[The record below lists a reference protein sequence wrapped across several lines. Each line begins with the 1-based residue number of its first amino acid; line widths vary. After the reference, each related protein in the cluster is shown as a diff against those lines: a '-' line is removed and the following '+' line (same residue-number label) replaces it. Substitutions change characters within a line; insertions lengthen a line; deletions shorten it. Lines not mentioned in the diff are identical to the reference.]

1 MLQRAA
7 SNAYSWWWA
16 SHIRTKQSKWME
28 QNLKDIE
35 EKVSI
40 VIKLIDE
47 DGDSFAKRAEMYY
60 KKRPE
65 LIQFVE
71 EFYKAYRALAERY
84 DHISTELQNANN
96 TIASVCPEQAQ
107 FAMVDDEE
115 YGSPKFT
122 KSPVNYKGDV
132 PKVPDLSVKDLKSL
146 ITSATKKTEPKKPTK
161 VTTDAVPKSG
171 LTKAEGLE
179 EIHKL
184 QKRILALQTEKE
196 FVKGS
201 YESGLAKYWE
211 IEDEIKALQEK
222 VYSLEDEFGE
232 GKVIEDD
239 EARTLMTAK
248 ALQSCKETLAQ
259 MQEKQE
265 RSVVEAEVEQKRI
278 KDARE
283 KLDSLKNK
291 FHLTEV
297 GWERPSD
304 VHNSGI
310 VAERSK
316 KFEQEASDTTQKRK
330 EMETSIPKIKEQ
342 FEVGLC
348 ESLTVAEM
356 VEKVDELVNKVISLE
371 TAFSSQEALIQRLR
385 TEADE
390 LQAQIQT
397 LEDDKATLIHGKND
411 LRNKL
416 MEMEEKFHGI
426 QDLNQRVED
435 QNNNLQTHFTE
446 AHSNI
451 DHLSEKVHSM
461 KPGEK
466 LEIEKSSSGEAKS
479 SKEEE
484 IGDYGKMPKE
494 VKAGKE
500 FVVEH
505 ASERENS
512 PAEVKSSK
520 ESEEQER
527 RNLDASDGCKSL
539 QSAKQAKVVVS
550 DSLSR
555 EEDCVVKVSSTKEP
569 EERGEKLDHS
579 DGCTKGGDVESEVRE
594 DLKLEKGEEA
604 VEHDSVRTF
613 TDKGGVHHE
622 TSKPSEKCEDLIVEN
637 KVDKQAPLLTVDN
650 TLVKVESKEQE
661 RRLEDASKGG
671 DTEPKAREDLKREE
685 REEAEEHDSVR
696 TSTNEGGVH
705 HETSKPSEKREDLV
719 AEDKVDKQAPLLT
732 VDAVAKVGS
741 KDQERGQ
748 EDEPKGGDTE
758 PKAREDLKREE
769 REEAEEHDSVRTSTN
784 EGGVHHETS
793 KPSEKREDLVAEDKV
808 DKQAPLLT
816 VDAVAKV
823 GSKDQERG
831 QEDEPKG
838 GDTEPKTREDLKL
851 EEEEDAKELDSVRTS
866 TNEGGVHHETS
877 EPSEKHEDQVA
888 EDEVDKQAPLLTVD
902 AVAKVGSKDQERGQE
917 DESKGGDTKPKARED
932 LKLEEEDAKEH
943 DSVRT
948 STNEGGVHHETSK
961 PSEKY
966 EDLIAEDKV
975 DKQTPFLTMDA
986 VAKVGS
992 KDQERG
998 EEDEP
1003 DWKQLFSKGMG
1014 DRERTLLTEY
1024 TMALRKY
1031 KEVKKKLVE
1040 VEANNQ
1046 NMLFDIMLQLKEL
1059 KSHNAMKDE
1068 EIRSLRQKLNLL
1080 QTSIAEINSTDQYV
1094 DPRISTE
1101 KLVVTETSIAPAHK
1115 EEGNEPTVM
1124 NQPSTMSAIEAKFR
1138 MNIDALLEEN
1148 LEFWFRFGTAFHEVQ
1163 KFENGVK
1170 DLVGEVSKLGERQKQ
1185 EGSST
1190 KKYSLKSDVRPLYE
1204 HLKEIQ
1210 HEVTLWVENSASLK
1224 EELKKRFSSLCEI
1237 QEEITKALKA
1247 SAEDDDFSFTSY
1259 QAVKFQGE
1267 ILNMKQENNKVA
1279 DELQAG
1285 YNRVTALQIE
1295 IERNLAKLS
1304 DDWDLSGSK
1313 SHQSSEPQQSHS
1325 RSGVPL
1331 RSFIFGAK
1339 LKKQKASIFSFVQP
1353 TLHRKF
1359 SSSRSGNQ

>member
-107 FAMVDDEE
+107 FAMVDEEE

-132 PKVPDLSVKDLKSL
+132 PKVPDLPVKDLKSL

-342 FEVGLC
+342 FEVGPC

-466 LEIEKSSSGEAKS
+466 LEIEKSSSGKAKS

-505 ASERENS
+505 ASGRENS

-539 QSAKQAKVVVS
+539 QSAKQAMVVVS

-569 EERGEKLDHS
+569 EEQGEKLDHS
-579 DGCTKGGDVESEVRE
+579 DGCMKGGDVESEVRE

-604 VEHDSVRTF
+604 EEHDSVRTS

-685 REEAEEHDSVR
+685 REKAEEHDSV
-696 TSTNEGGVH
+696 G
-705 HETSKPSEKREDLV
+705 
-719 AEDKVDKQAPLLT
+719 
-732 VDAVAKVGS
+732 
-741 KDQERGQ
+741 
-748 EDEPKGGDTE
+748 
-758 PKAREDLKREE
+758 
-769 REEAEEHDSVRTSTN
+769 TSTN

-902 AVAKVGSKDQERGQE
+902 AVAKVGSKDQERGKE
-917 DESKGGDTKPKARED
+917 DESKGGDTEPKARED

-961 PSEKY
+961 PSEKC

-1295 IERNLAKLS
+1295 IERSLAKLS

>member
-107 FAMVDDEE
+107 FAMDDDEE
-115 YGSPKFT
+115 YGSPKFA

-132 PKVPDLSVKDLKSL
+132 PKVPDLPVKDLKSL

-184 QKRILALQTEKE
+184 QKRILALQTEKQ

-248 ALQSCKETLAQ
+248 AIQSCKETLTQ
-259 MQEKQE
+259 MQEKQD

-330 EMETSIPKIKEQ
+330 EIETSIPKMKEQ
-342 FEVGLC
+342 FEFGPC

-385 TEADE
+385 TETDE

-397 LEDDKATLIHGKND
+397 LEDDKATLIHVKND

-426 QDLNQRVED
+426 QDLNQSVED

-520 ESEEQER
+520 ESEER
-527 RNLDASDGCKSL
+527 SNLDASDGCKSL
-539 QSAKQAKVVVS
+539 QSAKQAMVVVS

-555 EEDCVVKVSSTKEP
+555 EEDCVVKVSSTKEL

-579 DGCTKGGDVESEVRE
+579 DGCMKGGDAESEVRE
-594 DLKLEKGEEA
+594 DLKLEKREEA
-604 VEHDSVRTF
+604 EEHDSVRTS
-613 TDKGGVHHE
+613 TDEGGVHHE
-622 TSKPSEKCEDLIVEN
+622 TSKPSEKCEDLIAEN
-637 KVDKQAPLLTVDN
+637 KVDKQPPLLIVDN

-696 TSTNEGGVH
+696 TSKNEGGVH
-705 HETSKPSEKREDLV
+705 QETSKPSEKREDQV
-719 AEDKVDKQAPLLT
+719 AEETVDKQAPLLT

-748 EDEPKGGDTE
+748 EDD
-758 PKAREDLKREE
+758 
-769 REEAEEHDSVRTSTN
+769 
-784 EGGVHHETS
+784 
-793 KPSEKREDLVAEDKV
+793 
-808 DKQAPLLT
+808 
-816 VDAVAKV
+816 
-823 GSKDQERG
+823 
-831 QEDEPKG
+831 PKG

-851 EEEEDAKELDSVRTS
+851 KEEEDAKEHDSVRTS

-877 EPSEKHEDQVA
+877 EPSDKHEDQVA

-917 DESKGGDTKPKARED
+917 DESKGGDTEPKARGD

-961 PSEKY
+961 PSEKC

-975 DKQTPFLTMDA
+975 DKQAPFLTMDA
-986 VAKVGS
+986 VAKVGA

-1080 QTSIAEINSTDQYV
+1080 QTSIVEINSTDQYV

-1101 KLVVTETSIAPAHK
+1101 KPVVTETSIAPAHK

-1124 NQPSTMSAIEAKFR
+1124 NQPPTMSGIEAKFR

-1295 IERNLAKLS
+1295 IERSLAKLS

>member
-107 FAMVDDEE
+107 FAMDDDEE
-115 YGSPKFT
+115 YGSPKFA

-132 PKVPDLSVKDLKSL
+132 PKVPDLPVKDLKSL

-184 QKRILALQTEKE
+184 QKRILAFQTEKQ

-248 ALQSCKETLAQ
+248 ALQSCKETLTQ
-259 MQEKQE
+259 MQEKQD

-330 EMETSIPKIKEQ
+330 EIETSIPKMKEQ
-342 FEVGLC
+342 FEFGPC

-385 TEADE
+385 TETDE

-397 LEDDKATLIHGKND
+397 LEDDKATLVHGKND

-426 QDLNQRVED
+426 QDLNQSVED

-520 ESEEQER
+520 ESEER
-527 RNLDASDGCKSL
+527 SNLDASDGCKSL
-539 QSAKQAKVVVS
+539 QSAKQAMVVVS

-555 EEDCVVKVSSTKEP
+555 EEDCVVKVSSTKEL

-579 DGCTKGGDVESEVRE
+579 DGCTKGGDAESEVRE
-594 DLKLEKGEEA
+594 DLKLEKREEA
-604 VEHDSVRTF
+604 EEHDSVRTS
-613 TDKGGVHHE
+613 TDEGGVHHQN
-622 TSKPSEKCEDLIVEN
+622 SKPSEKCEDLIAEN
-637 KVDKQAPLLTVDN
+637 KVDKQPPLLIVDN

-705 HETSKPSEKREDLV
+705 HETSKPSEKC
-719 AEDKVDKQAPLLT
+719 
-732 VDAVAKVGS
+732 
-741 KDQERGQ
+741 
-748 EDEPKGGDTE
+748 
-758 PKAREDLKREE
+758 
-769 REEAEEHDSVRTSTN
+769 
-784 EGGVHHETS
+784 
-793 KPSEKREDLVAEDKV
+793 
-808 DKQAPLLT
+808 
-816 VDAVAKV
+816 
-823 GSKDQERG
+823 
-831 QEDEPKG
+831 
-838 GDTEPKTREDLKL
+838 
-851 EEEEDAKELDSVRTS
+851 
-866 TNEGGVHHETS
+866 
-877 EPSEKHEDQVA
+877 
-888 EDEVDKQAPLLTVD
+888 
-902 AVAKVGSKDQERGQE
+902 
-917 DESKGGDTKPKARED
+917 
-932 LKLEEEDAKEH
+932 
-943 DSVRT
+943 
-948 STNEGGVHHETSK
+948 
-961 PSEKY
+961 

-975 DKQTPFLTMDA
+975 DKQAPFLTMDA
-986 VAKVGS
+986 VAKVGA

-1101 KLVVTETSIAPAHK
+1101 KPVVTETSIAPAHK

-1124 NQPSTMSAIEAKFR
+1124 NQPPTMSAIEAKFR

-1295 IERNLAKLS
+1295 IERSLAKLS

>member
-107 FAMVDDEE
+107 FAMDDDEE
-115 YGSPKFT
+115 CGSPKFA

-132 PKVPDLSVKDLKSL
+132 PKVPDLPVKDLKSL

-184 QKRILALQTEKE
+184 QKRILALQTEKQ

-248 ALQSCKETLAQ
+248 AIQSCKETLTQ
-259 MQEKQE
+259 MQEKQD

-330 EMETSIPKIKEQ
+330 EIETSIPKMKEQ
-342 FEVGLC
+342 FEFGPC

-385 TEADE
+385 TETDE

-397 LEDDKATLIHGKND
+397 LEDDKATLIHVKND

-426 QDLNQRVED
+426 QDLNQSVED

-520 ESEEQER
+520 ESEER
-527 RNLDASDGCKSL
+527 SNLDASDGCKSL
-539 QSAKQAKVVVS
+539 QSAKQAMVVVS

-555 EEDCVVKVSSTKEP
+555 EEDCVVKVSSTKEL

-579 DGCTKGGDVESEVRE
+579 DGCTKGGDAESEVRE
-594 DLKLEKGEEA
+594 DLKLEKREEA
-604 VEHDSVRTF
+604 EEHDSVRTS
-613 TDKGGVHHE
+613 TDEGGVHHE
-622 TSKPSEKCEDLIVEN
+622 TSKPSEKCEDLIAEN
-637 KVDKQAPLLTVDN
+637 KVDKQPPLLIVDN

-696 TSTNEGGVH
+696 TSKNEGGVH
-705 HETSKPSEKREDLV
+705 QETSKPSEKREDQV
-719 AEDKVDKQAPLLT
+719 AEETVDKQAPLLT

-748 EDEPKGGDTE
+748 EDD
-758 PKAREDLKREE
+758 
-769 REEAEEHDSVRTSTN
+769 
-784 EGGVHHETS
+784 
-793 KPSEKREDLVAEDKV
+793 
-808 DKQAPLLT
+808 
-816 VDAVAKV
+816 
-823 GSKDQERG
+823 
-831 QEDEPKG
+831 PKG

-851 EEEEDAKELDSVRTS
+851 KEEEDAKEHDSVRTS

-877 EPSEKHEDQVA
+877 EPSDKHEDQVA

-917 DESKGGDTKPKARED
+917 DESKGGDTEPKARGD

-961 PSEKY
+961 PSEKC

-975 DKQTPFLTMDA
+975 DKQAPFLTMDA
-986 VAKVGS
+986 VAKVGA

-1101 KLVVTETSIAPAHK
+1101 KPVVTETSIAPAHK

-1124 NQPSTMSAIEAKFR
+1124 NQPPTMSAIEAKFR

-1295 IERNLAKLS
+1295 IERSLAKLS

>member
-115 YGSPKFT
+115 YGSPKFA

-132 PKVPDLSVKDLKSL
+132 PKVPDLPVKDLKSL

-248 ALQSCKETLAQ
+248 ALQSCKETLTQ

-342 FEVGLC
+342 FVVGPC

-505 ASERENS
+505 ALERENS
-512 PAEVKSSK
+512 PAEVKSSE

-539 QSAKQAKVVVS
+539 QSAKQAMVVVS

-555 EEDCVVKVSSTKEP
+555 EEDCVVIVSSTKEP

-594 DLKLEKGEEA
+594 GLKLEKGEEA
-604 VEHDSVRTF
+604 EEHDSVRTS
-613 TDKGGVHHE
+613 TDKGGVHRE

-650 TLVKVESKEQE
+650 TLVKVESKERE

-671 DTEPKAREDLKREE
+671 DTEPKAREDLKRE
-685 REEAEEHDSVR
+685 
-696 TSTNEGGVH
+696 
-705 HETSKPSEKREDLV
+705 
-719 AEDKVDKQAPLLT
+719 Q
-732 VDAVAKVGS
+732 
-741 KDQERGQ
+741 
-748 EDEPKGGDTE
+748 
-758 PKAREDLKREE
+758 

-917 DESKGGDTKPKARED
+917 DESKGGDTEPKARED

-961 PSEKY
+961 PSEKC

-1101 KLVVTETSIAPAHK
+1101 KPVVTETSIAPAHK

-1295 IERNLAKLS
+1295 IERSLAKLS

>member
-107 FAMVDDEE
+107 FAMDDDEE
-115 YGSPKFT
+115 CGSPKFA

-132 PKVPDLSVKDLKSL
+132 PKVPDLPVKDLKSL

-184 QKRILALQTEKE
+184 QKRILALQTEKQ

-248 ALQSCKETLAQ
+248 AIQSCKETLTQ
-259 MQEKQE
+259 MQEKQD

-330 EMETSIPKIKEQ
+330 EIETSIPKMKEQ
-342 FEVGLC
+342 FEFGPC

-385 TEADE
+385 TETDE

-397 LEDDKATLIHGKND
+397 LEDDKATLIHVKND

-426 QDLNQRVED
+426 QDLNQSVED
-435 QNNNLQTHFTE
+435 QNNNLQIHFTE

-520 ESEEQER
+520 ESEER
-527 RNLDASDGCKSL
+527 SNLDASDGCKSL
-539 QSAKQAKVVVS
+539 QSAKQAMVVVS

-555 EEDCVVKVSSTKEP
+555 EEDCVVKVSSTKEL

-579 DGCTKGGDVESEVRE
+579 DGCTKGGDAESEVRE
-594 DLKLEKGEEA
+594 DLKLEKREEA
-604 VEHDSVRTF
+604 EEHDSVRTS
-613 TDKGGVHHE
+613 TDEGGVHHE
-622 TSKPSEKCEDLIVEN
+622 TSKPSEKCEDLIAEN
-637 KVDKQAPLLTVDN
+637 KVDKQPPLLIVDN

-696 TSTNEGGVH
+696 TSKNEGGVH
-705 HETSKPSEKREDLV
+705 QETSKPSEKRED
-719 AEDKVDKQAPLLT
+719 
-732 VDAVAKVGS
+732 
-741 KDQERGQ
+741 
-748 EDEPKGGDTE
+748 
-758 PKAREDLKREE
+758 
-769 REEAEEHDSVRTSTN
+769 
-784 EGGVHHETS
+784 
-793 KPSEKREDLVAEDKV
+793 
-808 DKQAPLLT
+808 
-816 VDAVAKV
+816 
-823 GSKDQERG
+823 
-831 QEDEPKG
+831 
-838 GDTEPKTREDLKL
+838 
-851 EEEEDAKELDSVRTS
+851 
-866 TNEGGVHHETS
+866 
-877 EPSEKHEDQVA
+877 QVA
-888 EDEVDKQAPLLTVD
+888 EETVDKQAPLLTVD

-917 DESKGGDTKPKARED
+917 DESKGGDTEPKARGD

-1124 NQPSTMSAIEAKFR
+1124 NQPPTMSAIEAKFR

-1190 KKYSLKSDVRPLYE
+1190 KKYSLKSDVQPLYE

>member
-7 SNAYSWWWA
+7 SNAYSWWCA

-107 FAMVDDEE
+107 FAMDDDEE
-115 YGSPKFT
+115 CGSPKFA

-132 PKVPDLSVKDLKSL
+132 PKVPDLPVKDLKSL

-184 QKRILALQTEKE
+184 QKRILALQTEKQ

-248 ALQSCKETLAQ
+248 AIQSCKETLTQ
-259 MQEKQE
+259 MQEKQD

-330 EMETSIPKIKEQ
+330 EIETSIPKMKEQ
-342 FEVGLC
+342 FEFGPC

-385 TEADE
+385 TETDE

-397 LEDDKATLIHGKND
+397 LEDDKATLIHVKND

-426 QDLNQRVED
+426 QDLNQSVED

-520 ESEEQER
+520 ESEER
-527 RNLDASDGCKSL
+527 SNLDASDGCKSL
-539 QSAKQAKVVVS
+539 QSAKQAMVVVS

-555 EEDCVVKVSSTKEP
+555 EEDCVVKVSSTKEL

-579 DGCTKGGDVESEVRE
+579 DGCTKGGDAESEVRE
-594 DLKLEKGEEA
+594 DLKLEKREEA
-604 VEHDSVRTF
+604 EEHDSVRTS
-613 TDKGGVHHE
+613 TDEGGVHHE
-622 TSKPSEKCEDLIVEN
+622 TSKPSEKCEDLIAEN
-637 KVDKQAPLLTVDN
+637 KVDKQPPLLIVDN

-671 DTEPKAREDLKREE
+671 DTEPKAREDPKREE

-696 TSTNEGGVH
+696 TSKNEGGVH
-705 HETSKPSEKREDLV
+705 QETSKPSEKREDQV
-719 AEDKVDKQAPLLT
+719 AEETVDKQAPLLT

-748 EDEPKGGDTE
+748 EDD
-758 PKAREDLKREE
+758 
-769 REEAEEHDSVRTSTN
+769 
-784 EGGVHHETS
+784 
-793 KPSEKREDLVAEDKV
+793 
-808 DKQAPLLT
+808 
-816 VDAVAKV
+816 
-823 GSKDQERG
+823 
-831 QEDEPKG
+831 PKG

-851 EEEEDAKELDSVRTS
+851 KEEEDAKEHDSVRTS

-877 EPSEKHEDQVA
+877 EPSDKHEDQVA

-917 DESKGGDTKPKARED
+917 DESKGGDTEPKARGD

-961 PSEKY
+961 PSEKC

-975 DKQTPFLTMDA
+975 DKQAPFLTMDA
-986 VAKVGS
+986 VAKVGA

-1024 TMALRKY
+1024 TMALWKY

-1101 KLVVTETSIAPAHK
+1101 KPVVTETSIAPAHK

-1124 NQPSTMSAIEAKFR
+1124 NQPPTMSAIEAKFR

-1295 IERNLAKLS
+1295 IERSLAKLS